1 MRKAMLL
8 LAVFGLVGLAWAADD
23 PFIGTWKLNV
33 AESKLPFSLP
43 KSQVTKIVIQSD
55 GFIKSTN
62 DIVEPDGA
70 IRHTEWVGKRDGKD
84 YPLKGGPA
92 GYTISVTLT
101 DTNSTEQISRINGQ
115 EVARFQ
121 VIVSDDGKTMTAKG
135 KWKDAEGKE
144 ITGVTVS
151 DKQ

>member
-84 YPLKGGPA
+84 YPLKGGPT

>member
-1 MRKAMLL
+1 MRKSLL
-8 LAVFGLVGLAWAADD
+8 LFAVFGLASLVWAADD

-43 KSQVTKIVIQSD
+43 KSQVTKIEIQSD

-84 YPLKGGPA
+84 YPLKGGPT